1 MDTVTS
7 ARLGRE
13 RSAAFLAACRRLVA
27 ALWEQAGLRFELFT
41 LELAEERAR
50 IVGVAVAIAAIVVG
64 IALALAFAGLAA
76 LIVAWDT
83 PYRVT
88 VAVVFAICYAA
99 IALIAMIIVRSLLGR
114 SSPLVR
120 HSLAEWRRDIDS
132 LAPKAEPGQ
141 AP

>member
-13 RSAAFLAACRRLVA
+13 RSVAFLGACRRLAA
-27 ALWEQAGLRFELFT
+27 ALWEQAGLRFELLT

-50 IVGVAVAIAAIVVG
+50 IVGVLVAIAAIVVG

-76 LIVAWDT
+76 LIAAWDT
-83 PYRVT
+83 PYRIT
-88 VAVVFAICYAA
+88 VAIVFAVSYAA
-99 IALIAMIIVRSLLGR
+99 IALIAMIVVRSLLGR
-114 SSPLVR
+114 GSPLFR
-120 HSLAEWRRDIDS
+120 HSLAEWRRDVDS
-132 LAPKAEPGQ
+132 LAPKIEPGQ

>member
-13 RSAAFLAACRRLVA
+13 RSAAFLDACRRLAA
-27 ALWEQAGLRFELFT
+27 ALWEQAGLRFELLT

-50 IVGVAVAIAAIVVG
+50 IVGVLAAIAAIVVG
-64 IALALAFAGLAA
+64 VALALAFAGLAV

-88 VAVVFAICYAA
+88 VAVLFAVTYGV
-99 IALIAMIIVRSLLGR
+99 IALVAAFAVRSLLGR
-114 SSPLVR
+114 TSPLFR
-120 HSLAEWRRDIDS
+120 HSVAEWRRDVDS
-132 LAPKAEPGQ
+132 LSPKVEPGQ

>member
-13 RSAAFLAACRRLVA
+13 RSAAFLAACRRLAA
-27 ALWEQAGLRFELFT
+27 ALWEQAGLRFELLT

-64 IALALAFAGLAA
+64 IALALAFAGVAA
-76 LIVAWDT
+76 LIAAWDT
-83 PYRVT
+83 PYRIT
-88 VAVVFAICYAA
+88 VAVVFALCYAA

-114 SSPLVR
+114 TSPLFR
-120 HSLAEWRRDIDS
+120 HSLAEWRRDVES
-132 LAPKAEPGQ
+132 LAAKVEPGE

>member
-13 RSAAFLAACRRLVA
+13 RSAAFLAACRRLAA
-27 ALWEQAGLRFELFT
+27 ALWEQAGLRFELLT

-64 IALALAFAGLAA
+64 IALALAFAGVAA
-76 LIVAWDT
+76 LIAAWDT

-99 IALIAMIIVRSLLGR
+99 IALVAMIVVRSLLGR
-114 SSPLVR
+114 RSPLFR
-120 HSLAEWRRDIDS
+120 HSLAEWRRDVDS
-132 LAPKAEPGQ
+132 LAPKIEPGP

>member
-13 RSAAFLAACRRLVA
+13 RSAAFLAACRRLAA
-27 ALWEQAGLRFELFT
+27 ALWEQAGIRVELLT

-50 IVGVAVAIAAIVVG
+50 MVGVAVAIAAIVVG
-64 IALALAFAGLAA
+64 IALALAFAGVAA
-76 LIVAWDT
+76 LIAAWDT

-88 VAVVFAICYAA
+88 VAVVFAISYAA

-114 SSPLVR
+114 TSPLFR
-120 HSLAEWRRDIDS
+120 HSLAEWRRDVDS
-132 LAPKAEPGQ
+132 LAPKVEPRQ
-141 AP
+141 SP